1 MNNVGK
7 LFIKMGLLS
16 LLSVLPLAAQIDN
29 GVDFTASFPF
39 HAGDAQL
46 PAGNYRAFQ
55 PNLNVPILQVQ
66 SIDGRHSAFVDF
78 MPTQSLQPDRQTAVT
93 FEKYGDT
100 DYLDQVRIE
109 GEDSGIEIIP
119 SQVETEAAA
128 NANAAEHTTAASGQ

>member
-16 LLSVLPLAAQIDN
+16 LLSVMPLAAQMDN

-39 HAGDAQL
+39 HAGDAKL

-55 PNLNVPILQVQ
+55 PDLNVPILQIQ
-66 SIDGRHSAFVDF
+66 SIDGRHSVFVDF
-78 MPTQSLQPDRQTAVT
+78 ISTQSSRPDRQTTVT

-109 GEDSGIEIIP
+109 GEDYGTKIIP

-128 NANAAEHTTAASGQ
+128 DANAAQHSTIASGQ